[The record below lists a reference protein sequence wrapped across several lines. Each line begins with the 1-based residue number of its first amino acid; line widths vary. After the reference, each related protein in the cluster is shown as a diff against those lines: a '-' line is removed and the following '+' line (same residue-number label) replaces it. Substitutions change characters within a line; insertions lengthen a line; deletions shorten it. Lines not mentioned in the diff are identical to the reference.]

1 MTKAQTDSCKVSFKV
16 VEPVQKSKIA
26 TICKGETY
34 KLGTATFTDPGYY
47 TDIRV
52 KGTGPCDTIYSLD
65 LNVIEISSTILDT
78 VGLDCNQKQMKLN
91 AYSFVN
97 NNQNQFLTYKWTASG
112 GGNIVS
118 GDLTLN
124 PLINKGGKYTFVT
137 TYKVGNVTCRDTNS
151 ITITNDTIKPKV
163 NILPALDTI
172 NCQKNVINLVA
183 TSSVLPPLAS
193 IKWTLLQNAHFLSGD
208 TTLQP
213 VADSAGIYILT
224 VKNLKNG
231 CVGID
236 TSKVFKD
243 LAIPVFAI
251 APADTLS
258 CSKDSILLTG
268 SLVDYN
274 KYSYLWK
281 TQNGI
286 LDKDTDKHATWVK
299 SAGKYTLYVRNI
311 FNKCVDSV
319 SIEVLSDTDVPV
331 AFVDAPLPLN
341 CIRNQVTLDG
351 TKSTNNA
358 NILFSWQTSNGNI
371 VSGGN
376 TETPVVDKEG
386 EYKLS
391 VLNTSNGCNKAYT
404 VTVGWDTTKPLVQIA
419 QPLELSCVVTEV
431 ELDGSAS
438 TTGKE
443 LFQWTTLDG
452 KLFGSTNLPKATAQ
466 SVGTYFLEVT
476 DTLNGCESLLAFTF
490 NMKMMPHKPK
500 FHHCHR
506 RHPDLS

>member
-1 MTKAQTDSCKVSFKV
+1 MLLLSTCPTPAILQFTFNGELLGNNFGLSGSTCAWQNFFECWYSKTATTADICIVNQNLATSGNDFAIDNITMTKAQTDSCKVMASRV
-16 VEPVQKSKIA
+16 VEPVQKRKIA

-124 PLINKGGKYTFVT
+124 PLINKGGKYIFVT

-213 VADSAGIYILT
+213 AADSNGIYILT
-224 VKNLKNG
+224 NQK
-231 CVGID
+231 
-236 TSKVFKD
+236 FEE
-243 LAIPVFAI
+243 
-251 APADTLS
+251 
-258 CSKDSILLTG
+258 
-268 SLVDYN
+268 
-274 KYSYLWK
+274 
-281 TQNGI
+281 
-286 LDKDTDKHATWVK
+286 WVCR
-299 SAGKYTLYVRNI
+299 Y
-311 FNKCVDSV
+311 
-319 SIEVLSDTDVPV
+319 
-331 AFVDAPLPLN
+331 
-341 CIRNQVTLDG
+341 
-351 TKSTNNA
+351 
-358 NILFSWQTSNGNI
+358 
-371 VSGGN
+371 
-376 TETPVVDKEG
+376 
-386 EYKLS
+386 
-391 VLNTSNGCNKAYT
+391 
-404 VTVGWDTTKPLVQIA
+404 
-419 QPLELSCVVTEV
+419 
-431 ELDGSAS
+431 
-438 TTGKE
+438 
-443 LFQWTTLDG
+443 
-452 KLFGSTNLPKATAQ
+452 
-466 SVGTYFLEVT
+466 
-476 DTLNGCESLLAFTF
+476 
-490 NMKMMPHKPK
+490 
-500 FHHCHR
+500 
-506 RHPDLS
+506 